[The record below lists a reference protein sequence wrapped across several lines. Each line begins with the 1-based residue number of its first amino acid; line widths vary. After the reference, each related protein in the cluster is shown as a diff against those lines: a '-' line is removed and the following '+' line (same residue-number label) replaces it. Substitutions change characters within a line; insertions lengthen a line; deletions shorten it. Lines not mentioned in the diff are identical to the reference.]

1 MRLLT
6 PGIYLIYCG
15 LDRWTSIA
23 ISGTLT
29 LSILNRKSPIPL
41 YYQLAE
47 WIKEQ
52 IQTGELTPEAQLS
65 SERELSEEFKV
76 SRMTVRQA
84 IGFLVNQGVLT
95 VKKGVGTFVA
105 KPKLDHDIL
114 HLLSFSEEMTRQGG
128 KVVSRIM
135 EQSLCIPLPSVAREL
150 RIQPDTLVFK
160 IVRLRMSGDTPLLL
174 ESSFIPAA
182 LCPGLE
188 DIELSSTSLYAVLEQ
203 EYGLS
208 IKKADQTLEAVT
220 ANEYESALFGIKQG
234 TAMVLVEGVAYLVR
248 EQPVEYFKAV
258 YRGDRFKFRLQSQ
271 QDPDSDIVG
280 QSQISMVLA

>member
-1 MRLLT
+1 
-6 PGIYLIYCG
+6 
-15 LDRWTSIA
+15 
-23 ISGTLT
+23 
-29 LSILNRKSPIPL
+29 
-41 YYQLAE
+41 
-47 WIKEQ
+47 
-52 IQTGELTPEAQLS
+52 
-65 SERELSEEFKV
+65 
-76 SRMTVRQA
+76 
-84 IGFLVNQGVLT
+84 
-95 VKKGVGTFVA
+95 
-105 KPKLDHDIL
+105 
-114 HLLSFSEEMTRQGG
+114 
-128 KVVSRIM
+128 
-135 EQSLCIPLPSVAREL
+135 
-150 RIQPDTLVFK
+150 
-160 IVRLRMSGDTPLLL
+160 MSGDTPLLL

-188 DIELSSTSLYAVLEQ
+188 GIELSSTSLYAVLEQ

>member
-1 MRLLT
+1 
-6 PGIYLIYCG
+6 
-15 LDRWTSIA
+15 
-23 ISGTLT
+23 

-52 IQTGELTPEAQLS
+52 IQTGELTPEAQLP

-76 SRMTVRQA
+76 SRMTVRQS
-84 IGFLVNQGVLT
+84 ISFLVNQGVLT

-208 IKKADQTLEAVT
+208 IKKADQTLEAIT

>member
-1 MRLLT
+1 M
-6 PGIYLIYCG
+6 IYCG

-23 ISGTLT
+23 ISGTLA
-29 LSILNRKSPIPL
+29 LLILNRKSPIPL

-52 IQTGELTPEAQLS
+52 IQTGELTPEVQLP

-76 SRMTVRQA
+76 SRMTVRQS

-150 RIQPDTLVFK
+150 RIQPDTLVLK

-208 IKKADQTLEAVT
+208 IKKADQTLEAIT

-258 YRGDRFKFRLQSQ
+258 YRGDRFKFRLRSQ